1 MHRWRTCPLE
11 CRTSLYG
18 ASKGSR
24 RPGAKASNNW
34 PGIQGWTREY
44 WRRLGGWWARVFR
57 SLLAPDTYLERFERV
72 DDHRLEQYRSNQK
85 DNANVKDQSGGDARE
100 AQIF

>member
-1 MHRWRTCPLE
+1 
-11 CRTSLYG
+11 
-18 ASKGSR
+18 
-24 RPGAKASNNW
+24 
-34 PGIQGWTREY
+34 
-44 WRRLGGWWARVFR
+44 VFR